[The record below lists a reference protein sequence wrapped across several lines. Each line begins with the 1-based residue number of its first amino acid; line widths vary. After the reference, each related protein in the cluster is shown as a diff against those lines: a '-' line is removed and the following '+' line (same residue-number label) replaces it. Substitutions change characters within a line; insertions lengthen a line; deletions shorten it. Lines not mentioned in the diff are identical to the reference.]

1 MGLIFWFRLV
11 SCKPSQ
17 LSTLVHPICSTP
29 SSPDTKDAARKSRR
43 WIRIW
48 IDVPSDAQDHCHG
61 QRFHGIV
68 YPMSTYSLP
77 LYLPFVPSI
86 GTDSTMLPKLEH
98 CICLKEWDFE
108 DADLLNLESTITKVT
123 KVLLFVNPHPWS
135 LCGAHELLRFSMRSF
150 QPNVNVQSFG
160 AWQSIPL
167 ETVNLLAKQV
177 YQRKM
182 ASYEL
187 LCSAFRS
194 RNFRQVHCLVILGT
208 DLVICVCIQATKP
221 PMWWL
226 AGRYWLKLFCTATQ
240 VPCTSAC
247 NCDLIIWWIIQ
258 CSNPSNLAIWCYVD
272 MLDDR

>member
-48 IDVPSDAQDHCHG
+48 IDVPSDAQDHCRG
-61 QRFHGIV
+61 QRFHGIKFIPCLHIV
-68 YPMSTYSLP
+68 FHS
-77 LYLPFVPSI
+77 
-86 GTDSTMLPKLEH
+86 
-98 CICLKEWDFE
+98 ICLLSPASELILPCFQSLRTAYVWKNETLKI
-108 DADLLNLESTITKVT
+108 AKLGIYNHQS
-123 KVLLFVNPHPWS
+123 LLFVNPQQIPVRSLRAVALLNEIFPTKRQCPVLWGSTKHPLGNCQPFGQAS
-135 LCGAHELLRFSMRSF
+135 L
-150 QPNVNVQSFG
+150 P
-160 AWQSIPL
+160 
-167 ETVNLLAKQV
+167 
-177 YQRKM
+177 RKM

-187 LCSAFRS
+187 LCSPFRS
-194 RNFRQVHCLVILGT
+194 RNFRQVHCLVIFGT
-208 DLVICVCIQATKP
+208 NLVICVCIQATKP

-258 CSNPSNLAIWCYVD
+258 CSNASNLAIWCYVD